1 MFDGFPIITTG
12 LGREHESRKKI
23 VVVISIKLGL
33 IENPIE
39 DIGIDN
45 FIIMLEESRKWPF

>member
-1 MFDGFPIITTG
+1 MFDNFPIITTG
-12 LGREHESRKKI
+12 LGRGHESRKNSCGNI
-23 VVVISIKLGL
+23 YKLGL
-33 IENPIE
+33 IEDLIE